1 MSLPTAHRERIAEL
15 LSHRVPQ
22 VRIAAAVGIT
32 PGRLSQII
40 EEDTELHG
48 LLTQADAKKV
58 DQEVRR
64 GKAYD
69 NIEGMMIRRMP
80 EMVQECTSLGEM
92 TRSLAI
98 LQDIR
103 NKEAGYALPGD
114 STGIGTGVQI
124 NLSDVAKAQIN
135 IVIGPNKSIIELA
148 GRNVHPMTRH
158 NAEDYL
164 RNDHPALPA
173 ESPLSYEPEIL
184 PI

>member
-32 PGRLSQII
+32 PGRLSQLI
-40 EEDTELHG
+40 EEDAELQG
-48 LLTQADAKKV
+48 LLVHADAKKV
-58 DQEVRR
+58 DQDIKR
-64 GKAYD
+64 GRAYE
-69 NIEGMMIRRMP
+69 NIEGMMIRKMP
-80 EMVQECTSLGEM
+80 EMVGECTSLGEL

-114 STGIGTGVQI
+114 STGIGAGVQI

-135 IVIGPNKSIIELA
+135 VVIGPNKAIIELA
-148 GRNVHPMTRH
+148 GRNVCPMTRR

-164 RNDHPALPA
+164 RNEHQAPHSDGPVR
-173 ESPLSYEPEIL
+173 YEPEVL